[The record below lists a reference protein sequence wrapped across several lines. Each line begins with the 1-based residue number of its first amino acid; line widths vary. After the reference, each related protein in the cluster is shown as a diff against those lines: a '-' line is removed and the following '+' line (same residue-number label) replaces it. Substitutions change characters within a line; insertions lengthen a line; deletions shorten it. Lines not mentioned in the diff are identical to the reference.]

1 MKTVEFDIVDD
12 TLLENT
18 EEFKVA
24 VVYSSVP
31 AVTWGKPV
39 SVNIQDNDGIH
50 VVFLQFCL

>member
-31 AVTWGKPV
+31 AVTWGKPA